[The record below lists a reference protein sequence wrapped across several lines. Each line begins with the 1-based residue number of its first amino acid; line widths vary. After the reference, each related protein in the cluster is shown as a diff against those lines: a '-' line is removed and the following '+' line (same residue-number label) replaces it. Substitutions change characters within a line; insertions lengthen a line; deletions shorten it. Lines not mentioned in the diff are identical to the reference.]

1 MTTLKQARA
10 IAKKHVA
17 KRWLP
22 EYGTLYVDKQAYE
35 DEAAYFLIV
44 GARELLVDE
53 DNDYLMLD
61 DRAITVEKITGEV
74 VELDA
79 LGDAARLD
87 AMTPTKK

>member
-17 KRWLP
+17 KTWLP
-22 EYGTLYVDKQAYE
+22 SDGTLYVDKQAYQ
-35 DEAAYFLIV
+35 DEYAYFIIV
-44 GARELLVDE
+44 GARELLVDG
-53 DNDYLMLD
+53 NMDYLMLD
-61 DRAITVEKITGEV
+61 DRAVTVEKLTGDV

-87 AMTPTKK
+87 AMTPTS